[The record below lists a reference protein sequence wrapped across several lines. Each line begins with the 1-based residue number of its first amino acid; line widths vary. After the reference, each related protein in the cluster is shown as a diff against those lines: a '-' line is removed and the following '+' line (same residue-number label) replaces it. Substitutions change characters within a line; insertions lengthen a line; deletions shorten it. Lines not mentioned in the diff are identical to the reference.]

1 MKHIIAF
8 FLSLSIFCFIA
19 FGISVAVL
27 GTEPVSGSVLMSEYA
42 ELEGSYSDIEITTSV
57 ANIAIY
63 PTEGEV
69 TKIFA
74 TERLA
79 KSVSAEIKDD
89 KLIVKLDHS
98 QHIFTDFLGFLGSL
112 FDGGNKDCVKVYVP
126 DELYDNI
133 VVKSN
138 AGSTEMI
145 SVAAKEVNLDLSA
158 GNLTYAQP
166 EGFKSEQLNV
176 HLSAGN
182 CTVYNARAD
191 EFDIE
196 MSAGNIDVY
205 GLAGEGEIDISA
217 GNGNINLSELNGDIT
232 VNASAGNLDLNLPE
246 AVNATIGCDKSAGS
260 VTVNYGNIKNDLNDN
275 EEVIIGSGTY
285 SIFADI
291 SAGGI
296 NITDKVKEKEAP
308 AVPEMPA
315 FDNVAAVDSSVATT
329 AISSVSFI
337 DEVEEVSPITGIT
350 SSTEAPTWD
359 REPTSVTHNPE
370 NDRHA
375 MDVREGSGLV
385 EYSFESP
392 SSCDINIVTNNIDIA
407 VYPSDDNRI
416 KIYTSKKLAEK
427 IYIARQDGATLNIQ
441 LDQDEYNANSAE
453 SNRERI
459 ELYLPLPDD
468 IRSMFEVYPTY
479 DLNLTSNFGNVEVLD
494 VNLDIVEINVANGDL
509 NLSQPND
516 KWETGFRE
524 IDISVEEGD
533 CNIFNARFD
542 DRYEFDI
549 SVNSGKLNVYDLNV
563 NGNFNLNNCQANI
576 NMIYIRQEN
585 SITSKQSDIQL
596 NIVDRKHFYVECIK
610 AAGNVEID
618 YDDVKANIN
627 NGEEIEINSGEM
639 NARIYLDVSDG
650 DVKITDD
657 LIYKYAPTPP
667 NPPILE
673 AA

>member
-246 AVNATIGCDKSAGS
+246 GVNATIGCDKSAGS

-315 FDNVAAVDSSVATT
+315 FDNVAAVDSSAATT

-337 DEVEEVSPITGIT
+337 DEVEDVEDVTDIEVK
-350 SSTEAPTWD
+350 
-359 REPTSVTHNPE
+359 V
-370 NDRHA
+370 
-375 MDVREGSGLV
+375 DVG
-385 EYSFESP
+385 
-392 SSCDINIVTNNIDIA
+392 DIKVD
-407 VYPSDDNRI
+407 V
-416 KIYTSKKLAEK
+416 
-427 IYIARQDGATLNIQ
+427 G
-441 LDQDEYNANSAE
+441 
-453 SNRERI
+453 
-459 ELYLPLPDD
+459 D
-468 IRSMFEVYPTY
+468 IRV
-479 DLNLTSNFGNVEVLD
+479 
-494 VNLDIVEINVANGDL
+494 
-509 NLSQPND
+509 
-516 KWETGFRE
+516 
-524 IDISVEEGD
+524 
-533 CNIFNARFD
+533 
-542 DRYEFDI
+542 
-549 SVNSGKLNVYDLNV
+549 
-563 NGNFNLNNCQANI
+563 
-576 NMIYIRQEN
+576 
-585 SITSKQSDIQL
+585 
-596 NIVDRKHFYVECIK
+596 
-610 AAGNVEID
+610 
-618 YDDVKANIN
+618 
-627 NGEEIEINSGEM
+627 
-639 NARIYLDVSDG
+639 
-650 DVKITDD
+650 
-657 LIYKYAPTPP
+657 
-667 NPPILE
+667 
-673 AA
+673 